1 MKFLLGLILGGAMV
15 VVAAQRLAVDG
26 PDSGV
31 SSLGAWLTGMRAAAG
46 QSEPGWAAREDQ
58 PTALPAQTDPAAG
71 DAEVDA
77 ESLGAGPAEVAEGP
91 LAADMQEP
99 MVRLA
104 GPEPLPPAE
113 GPEPLPP
120 AVRLLPAAD
129 PPAGSASETIQQVWA
144 PFRSQTSAEGFAR
157 RLSSETEHPFGIDR
171 RGPGRYQVF
180 FAYADE
186 EERRRL
192 LEQVRPLIGT
202 DAP

>member
-46 QSEPGWAAREDQ
+46 QFEPGWAAREDQ

-104 GPEPLPPAE
+104 